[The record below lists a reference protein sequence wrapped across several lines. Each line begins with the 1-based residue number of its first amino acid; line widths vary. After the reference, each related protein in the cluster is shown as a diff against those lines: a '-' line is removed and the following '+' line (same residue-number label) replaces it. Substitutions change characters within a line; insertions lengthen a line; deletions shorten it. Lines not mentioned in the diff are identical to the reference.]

1 MVELSVTQVLIVVG
15 MVFILVVVVTTLAMW
30 ARRLRR
36 ALSAERSGRQSQS
49 TRYGQMTEQFL
60 PLVESYPYDS
70 SNFRFL
76 GSPIDGVQFEED
88 RVILMEFKS
97 GNSQLTS
104 KQRRI
109 RDMVAEGKVE
119 FQVVRVG

>member
-1 MVELSVTQVLIVVG
+1 MQLTGVQVLIALSLFAAL
-15 MVFILVVVVTTLAMW
+15 FIALVALTAW

-36 ALSAERSGRQSQS
+36 ALTTERSSRQSQS

-60 PLVESYPYDS
+60 PLVESYPYDP

-88 RVILMEFKS
+88 RVVLVEFKS

-104 KQRRI
+104 RQRRI
-109 RDMVAEGKVE
+109 RDLVAEGKVE